1 MRYQLDIHMTEE
13 DYLQFNL
20 FQSLELPDSKKAIRR
35 AQLTLLGVVAAVLV
49 LYIWVVGWT
58 TFSIVYVPVM
68 CLLTTIYLADYKKR
82 VARNIRSQI
91 KRLRKTGKLPYDEN
105 SRIEFYEDRIV
116 ETAASSRVEKGYE
129 ALERI
134 CVLEDRYIF
143 LFTSCVAAYILPVPQ
158 VKAQIDMQEFLD
170 FLSGKCNTVEYY

>member
-1 MRYQLDIHMTEE
+1 MRYQLDIYMTEE

-68 CLLTTIYLADYKKR
+68 C
-82 VARNIRSQI
+82 
-91 KRLRKTGKLPYDEN
+91 
-105 SRIEFYEDRIV
+105 
-116 ETAASSRVEKGYE
+116 
-129 ALERI
+129 
-134 CVLEDRYIF
+134 C
-143 LFTSCVAAYILPVPQ
+143 
-158 VKAQIDMQEFLD
+158 
-170 FLSGKCNTVEYY
+170 